1 MADFGCGSDSIELV
15 RLSIEAARVER
26 DPPVNLKIVKAEK
39 IRTLPADEC

>member
-15 RLSIEAARVER
+15 RLSSEARVER
-26 DPPVNLKIVKAEK
+26 DPPVNRKIVKAEK